1 MILSAA
7 VPTGQGVNAFLPVL
21 VLHQSAL
28 CALRIHIPAHQELPL
43 SSLTGVRL
51 HWAIMGE
58 KPVRMFLSLIL
69 HLYFPQSSRLVT
81 VSFISFF
88 LSLYLPLCSVFLVS
102 VCLTI
107 SVRVLLG
114 LFFTTQATNPLKRS
128 TVTVIGSKLAPARGQ
143 LSVMFAFWA

>member
-43 SSLTGVRL
+43 SGLTGVRL
-51 HWAIMGE
+51 HRAIMGE

-69 HLYFPQSSRLVT
+69 HLSFSQSSRLVT

-88 LSLYLPLCSVFLVS
+88 FPSTCLSVLLSL
-102 VCLTI
+102 
-107 SVRVLLG
+107 
-114 LFFTTQATNPLKRS
+114 FTTQACPNPL
-128 TVTVIGSKLAPARGQ
+128 RGLQ
-143 LSVMFAFWA
+143 